1 MKVNGGNHMLFFMN
15 ENYHF
20 AIRLKEEKDAEEMEK
35 SFASGHQVREALN
48 EGDLI
53 TKMLKYM
60 RFNRAD
66 RLYLFI
72 LNDSN
77 GMPLFAHIGE
87 NTPLTCNHLKNY
99 FNMGIITELKKP
111 SNLNINKK
119 IQFPTSSTFEKKF
132 QSVPFSVRTYVAKF
146 LAEPVESAKPLES
159 AKEESEVL
167 IKDTEVIIESA
178 NFNTSYL
185 NDNVFMD
192 AVKGAQML
200 RDNYQKAVSQKPEL
214 LEFVKNC
221 DKETLDILHDLELE
235 YKWYDV
241 ITAYKTILK
250 ITHIRRQRRKAKDKI
265 EVITAL
271 EEGLSLEC
279 AKEVADL
286 PNRLQNRQYRKRNNS
301 GMFDYEKIFKKGK

>member
-1 MKVNGGNHMLFFMN
+1 MLFFMN

-20 AIRLKEEKDAEEMEK
+20 AIRLKGEKDAEEMGK

-60 RFNRAD
+60 RFNKAD

-111 SNLNINKK
+111 FNHLNINKK

-146 LAEPVESAKPLES
+146 LAEPAEPAESTKPLES
-159 AKEESEVL
+159 TKEESEVL

-235 YKWYDV
+235 YKWYDI

-286 PNRLQNRQYRKRNNS
+286 PNRLRNRQYRKRNNS
-301 GMFDYEKIFKKGK
+301 GMFDYEKIFKKKKGE

>member
-1 MKVNGGNHMLFFMN
+1 MRVNGGNHMLFFMN

-20 AIRLKEEKDAEEMEK
+20 AIRLKEEKDVEEIEK

-48 EGDLI
+48 EGELI

-87 NTPLTCNHLKNY
+87 NSPLTCNHLKNY

-111 SNLNINKK
+111 FNHLNVNKK
-119 IQFPTSSTFEKKF
+119 IQFPTSTTFEKKF
-132 QSVPFSVRTYVAKF
+132 QTVPFSVRTYVAKF
-146 LAEPVESAKPLES
+146 LVEPAESSEP
-159 AKEESEVL
+159 AKEESEL
-167 IKDTEVIIESA
+167 LTKDAEVIIESVD
-178 NFNTSYL
+178 FNTSYL

-271 EEGLSLEC
+271 EDGLSLEC

-301 GMFDYEKIFKKGK
+301 GMFDYEKVFRKGK

>member
-1 MKVNGGNHMLFFMN
+1 MLFFMN

-20 AIRLKEEKDAEEMEK
+20 AIRLKEEKDAEEMKK
-35 SFASGHQVREALN
+35 SFASGHQVCEALN
-48 EGDLI
+48 EGGLI

-60 RFNRAD
+60 RFNKAD

-111 SNLNINKK
+111 FNHLNINKK
-119 IQFPTSSTFEKKF
+119 IQFPASSTFEKKF

-146 LAEPVESAKPLES
+146 LAEPAEPAESTKPLES

-235 YKWYDV
+235 YKWYDI

-286 PNRLQNRQYRKRNNS
+286 PNRLQNRQYCKRNNS
-301 GMFDYEKIFKKGK
+301 GMFDYEKVFKKKKGE